1 MVSPADFIRSWWTS
15 LRGSAPAPTQE
26 VTHIRAGMELHGVI
40 HANAG
45 SAVMVE
51 GVQHGDI
58 FGAQTVFVAAGGKV
72 DGSVHAEEVI
82 VAGEI
87 DGEVH
92 AGHRTEVHA
101 TGVIVGLV
109 HTKAALFL
117 EGARVNG
124 TVRIGDPVRLAARG
138 GVRTLSNT
146 SASSAPVAPAPRS
159 TTRVVSGGRSGSTG
173 SSAAAAL
180 KPLPLEPM
188 PSPVSVTPLRPATSA
203 AEPDAEIV
211 LQSSYRMTL

>member
-1 MVSPADFIRSWWTS
+1 MFSPIASIKEWWSS
-15 LRGSAPAPTQE
+15 LRAPESAPAQE
-26 VTHIRAGMELHGVI
+26 VTHIRAGMELRGVI

-58 FGAQTVFVAAGGKV
+58 YGAQVVFVAAGGKV

-82 VAGEI
+82 VAGEV

-92 AGHRTEVHA
+92 AAQRTEVHA

-124 TVRIGDPVRLAARG
+124 TVRIGEPVRLASRG
-138 GVRTLSNT
+138 GVRTLTPAVSVT
-146 SASSAPVAPAPRS
+146 PSAAASSPAAQRS
-159 TTRVVSGGRSGSTG
+159 TTRVSSGNRSGSAT
-173 SSAAAAL
+173 APAL
-180 KPLPLEPM
+180 KPLALDPVVA
-188 PSPVSVTPLRPATSA
+188 PVSVTPLRPAASA
-203 AEPDAEIV
+203 DVDAEV
-211 LQSSYRMTL
+211 VVHSSYRMTL